1 MQRAESGLVDADLGG
16 GVIKQRIARRGQGK
30 SRGYRIILLF
40 RRGERVFF
48 VHGFAK
54 NDRGNLEQDEIKAYR
69 KLAEEM
75 LELNDAELEVAL
87 SKGSIVEVN
96 ADG

>member
-1 MQRAESGLVDADLGG
+1 METRNASNQTRLPLCKGGLDVDQGG
-16 GVIKQRIARRGQGK
+16 GRGRRPG
-30 SRGYRIILLF
+30 

-75 LELNDAELEVAL
+75 LELNDVELEVAL